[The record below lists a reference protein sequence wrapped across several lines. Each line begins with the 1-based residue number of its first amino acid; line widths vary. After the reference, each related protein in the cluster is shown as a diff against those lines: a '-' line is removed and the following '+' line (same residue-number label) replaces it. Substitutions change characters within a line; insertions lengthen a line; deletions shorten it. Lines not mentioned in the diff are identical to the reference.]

1 MTIGDN
7 IKRIRKEKGLTQKQL
22 GSLCQMA
29 DSAIR
34 RYELGKARPK
44 LETIYKIAT
53 GLDVPVR
60 MLVDKCGPEYELGS
74 QPAISDT
81 SRSGSG
87 YAWDDWLHA
96 NNIHFMKYK
105 MNGRE
110 GMLIK
115 LADTKEFH
123 FLTEDQTKQLPQLS
137 IEQTRLLIKAMSAA
151 NKKP

>member
-1 MTIGDN
+1 MTIGEN

-22 GSLCQMA
+22 GGLCHMA

-34 RYELGKARPK
+34 RYELGKAHPK
-44 LETIYKIAT
+44 LETIHKIAR
-53 GLDVPVR
+53 GLDVPVY

-74 QPAISDT
+74 QHILPDT

-87 YAWDDWLHA
+87 YAWDDWLNA

-105 MNGRE
+105 MDGRE
-110 GMLIK
+110 GTLIK

-123 FLTEDQTKQLPQLS
+123 FLTEDQTKQLPLLS
-137 IEQTRLLIKAMSAA
+137 IEQTRLLIKGMSAA
-151 NKKP
+151 NKKK